1 MNNNYQNNTPVQPA
15 YTAPAQNLPMTFHNF
30 YKWWLTIIGALSLI
44 PAFMFIGGDST
55 SLSVPTFVTA
65 ALNLATGICLM
76 QMMKAGKIMQ
86 TIVNVLG
93 IISNSLG
100 SLTSLLFIFCG
111 GLFAK
116 YLSGEIGSLTGGVFV
131 IIGIVLLI
139 SCVAGIVINS
149 CILKYYGKRKHLF
162 VK

>member
-1 MNNNYQNNTPVQPA
+1 MVSDDCWRYVINSCIFV
-15 YTAPAQNLPMTFHNF
+15 
-30 YKWWLTIIGALSLI
+30 
-44 PAFMFIGGDST
+44 IGGDLT
-55 SLSVPTFVTA
+55 SLSAPTFLAA
-65 ALNLATGICLM
+65 ALNLVTGICLM

-86 TIVNVLG
+86 TIINVWG

-116 YLSGEIGSLTGGVFV
+116 YLSGELGSLTGGVFV

-139 SCVAGIVINS
+139 ACIAGIVING